1 MIDFESKTYSKIL
14 KSQMDRIPDSLD
26 KREGSIIQTAL
37 GPASWY
43 LEGVYLDM
51 AFILN
56 SIYADTACGKYLDR
70 IASQNNIERK
80 PAAYA
85 ERKGIFDI
93 KIPTGSR
100 FSTVNADMY
109 VTYVAEE
116 FLAQTG
122 TGYAYQMRC
131 EEPGSI
137 GNDYSGQLIAIDY
150 IAGLTQANLT
160 DIIREGSEEETDEA
174 LRARILTKTKLPST
188 SGNKY
193 DYYNWAMECE
203 GVGAAKIFPLANGPG
218 TVKVVITSSEQA
230 AAGDSL
236 VELVRNYI
244 EERRPIGAAVSVISA
259 VEKEISITAK
269 VKLKNGVNLGTAQEL
284 FLSEFTNF
292 LRGGAFD
299 LAYVSLARTGNLLLN
314 TAGVEDFSDLTL
326 NGQSK
331 NIELTDEEIA
341 VAGSVVLEVM

>member
-85 ERKGIFDI
+85 ERKGVFDI
-93 KIPTGSR
+93 KILIGSR
-100 FSTVNADMY
+100 FSTVNTDKY
-109 VTYVAEE
+109 VTYVVEE
-116 FLAQTG
+116 FLTQTG
-122 TGYAYQMRC
+122 TGYAYRMRC
-131 EEPGSI
+131 EEPGGI

-150 IAGLTQANLT
+150 IAGLEQANLT

-203 GVGAAKIFPLANGPG
+203 GVGAAKIFPLAEGPG
-218 TVKVVITSSEQA
+218 TVKVVIADAERSAATPELIEQ
-230 AAGDSL
+230 
-236 VELVRNYI
+236 VKNHI
-244 EERRPIGAAVSVISA
+244 EELRPIGADVSVVSA
-259 VEKEISITAK
+259 REKAIAVTAR
-269 VKLKNGVNLGTAQEL
+269 VRLQNGVNLGSVQEIL
-284 FLSEFTNF
+284 LRELTGFLQE
-292 LRGGAFD
+292 GAFD
-299 LAYVSLARTGNLLLN
+299 VSYVSLARVGNLLLN

-341 VAGSVVLEVM
+341 VAGLVVLEVM

>member
-1 MIDFESKTYSKIL
+1 M
-14 KSQMDRIPDSLD
+14 
-26 KREGSIIQTAL
+26 
-37 GPASWY
+37 
-43 LEGVYLDM
+43 
-51 AFILN
+51 
-56 SIYADTACGKYLDR
+56 
-70 IASQNNIERK
+70 
-80 PAAYA
+80 
-85 ERKGIFDI
+85 
-93 KIPTGSR
+93 
-100 FSTVNADMY
+100 
-109 VTYVAEE
+109 
-116 FLAQTG
+116 
-122 TGYAYQMRC
+122 
-131 EEPGSI
+131 
-137 GNDYSGQLIAIDY
+137 
-150 IAGLTQANLT
+150 
-160 DIIREGSEEETDEA
+160 
-174 LRARILTKTKLPST
+174 
-188 SGNKY
+188 
-193 DYYNWAMECE
+193 
-203 GVGAAKIFPLANGPG
+203 GAAKIFPLANGPG

-244 EERRPIGAAVSVISA
+244 EERRPVGAAVSVISA

-299 LAYVSLARTGNLLLN
+299 LTYVSLARTGNLLLN